1 MVPKESGFNQSET
14 ACGLCLPATARD
26 GELMQAQHFCHHV
39 DTNCHPNSSYITT
52 KLWCSQ
58 TVVYV
63 DATIIRAVFTFFT
76 VGDTCRDGDTLEL
89 IIFRV

>member
-52 KLWCSQ
+52 KLWCMWMQ
-58 TVVYV
+58 Q
-63 DATIIRAVFTFFT
+63 
-76 VGDTCRDGDTLEL
+76 
-89 IIFRV
+89 

>member
-14 ACGLCLPATARD
+14 ACGLCLPATARVS
-26 GELMQAQHFCHHV
+26 ELMQAQHFCHHV
-39 DTNCHPNSSYITT
+39 DTNCHPNSSYIIT
-52 KLWCSQ
+52 KL
-58 TVVYV
+58 VYV

-76 VGDTCRDGDTLEL
+76 VGDTCRDGDTLEF